1 MTITWNARHSEHG
14 EDNLTEYTIKLV
26 NPSTETLQKLTA
38 GIEQLRESEYQPR
51 RASYGDGS
59 IAMSDCTHY
68 DWDDGTYTGALLLQL
83 TNVDTVA
90 YKTRCGQLLDLT
102 RTATI
107 KENSDD

>member
-1 MTITWNARHSEHG
+1 MTISWSARHFEQG
-14 EDNLTEYTIKLV
+14 DDEITEYKIKLV
-26 NPSTETLQKLTA
+26 NPSVETLQKMTG
-38 GIEQLRESEYQPR
+38 GIEQLRTSEHQPR
-51 RASYGDGS
+51 RTSYGDGS

-83 TNVDTVA
+83 TGVDTVA

-107 KENSDD
+107 KENNDG